1 MTKGLVS
8 TEPELITS
16 RSGVHFDP
24 ISGEMHYTTQHD
36 IPDFFLDEL
45 ADIRAADQHERCG
58 DHHLVA
64 RIPEGVVDTM
74 YRRGYRIHEMSN
86 GEIIKWLRNNGFE
99 KLIATSKNVSVE
111 RR

>member
-1 MTKGLVS
+1 MTNDLIS

-16 RSGVHFDP
+16 KSGLHFDP
-24 ISGEMHYTTQHD
+24 VSGEMHYTTQQD

-45 ADIRAADQHERCG
+45 AEIRQNDKHTRCG

-64 RIPEGVVDTM
+64 RVPEAIVDTM
-74 YRRGYRIHEMSN
+74 YRRGYPLHEMSN
-86 GEIIKWLRNNGFE
+86 ADIVKFLRNNGYE
-99 KLIATSKNVSVE
+99 HLIATSKNVSVE